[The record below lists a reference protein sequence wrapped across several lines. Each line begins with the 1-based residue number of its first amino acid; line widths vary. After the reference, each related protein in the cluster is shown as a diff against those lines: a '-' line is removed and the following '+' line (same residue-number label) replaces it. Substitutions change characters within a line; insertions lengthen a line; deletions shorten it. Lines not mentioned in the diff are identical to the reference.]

1 MSGKPVGSQSRYT
14 VTSPALMPGGDDKV
28 FREFIQDFQA
38 FAAHI
43 SQCRSLFGMH
53 AGLSGSTYSTLVSI
67 AHLNRSGEVGV
78 SRVAEHLSLSGAY
91 VTIEVNKLVKQG
103 LIDKQGSEADR
114 RRVILRVTGKGEEML
129 ARLRPIIA
137 PVNDSLFQGLTPG
150 EFLQLAGLMKRLVP
164 NGAQAVSLGEYL
176 VKQSERSTQPEP
188 ADNV

>member
-1 MSGKPVGSQSRYT
+1 MPDRPVKSGGKYT

-91 VTIEVNKLVKQG
+91 VTIEVNKLVKEG

-114 RRVILRVTGKGEEML
+114 RRVILRVTEKGEKVL

-137 PVNDSLFQGLTPG
+137 PVNDCLFQGLTPE
-150 EFLQLAGLMKRLVP
+150 EFVLMAGLMKRLVP
-164 NGAQAVSLGEYL
+164 NGAQALTLGEYL
-176 VKQSERSTQPEP
+176 VNQNEDHTRPEP
-188 ADNV
+188 AENG